1 MVPATGQPVDPAD
14 TVAKYDSL
22 GDRQSLRVFASALH
36 NLLALRL
43 IRLTAAANIE
53 IAVRRKHAVVVPD
66 RQLEFFTDVPIVLN
80 LPTGAVLILQLQA
93 KRPQLVP
100 PRPGAACLGQGSV
113 DPHRSSLVIEVEVG
127 ASRQTARN
135 PGQRAWLA
143 KRFGRVPGR
152 MPGGVFLLSPRH
164 HKGSAKRDASDIL
177 LAAERAG
184 KVKRLLV
191 GRYGLSRE
199 QLAGIGSAEP
209 LERPHTIEG

>member
-43 IRLTAAANIE
+43 IRLAAASNIE

-80 LPTGAVLILQLQA
+80 LPTGAVLILQLQT

-100 PRPGAACLGQGSV
+100 PRPGSTRLGEGPFE
-113 DPHRSSLVIEVEVG
+113 PHCSSFIIEVEVG
-127 ASRQTARN
+127 ASRETAGD
-135 PGQRAWLA
+135 PGQGAWLA
-143 KRFGRVPGR
+143 
-152 MPGGVFLLSPRH
+152 
-164 HKGSAKRDASDIL
+164 
-177 LAAERAG
+177 
-184 KVKRLLV
+184 
-191 GRYGLSRE
+191 
-199 QLAGIGSAEP
+199 
-209 LERPHTIEG
+209 